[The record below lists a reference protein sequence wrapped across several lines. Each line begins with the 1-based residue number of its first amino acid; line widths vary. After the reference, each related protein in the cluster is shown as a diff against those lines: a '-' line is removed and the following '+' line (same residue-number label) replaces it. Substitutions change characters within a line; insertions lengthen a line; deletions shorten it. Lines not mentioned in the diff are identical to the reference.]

1 MNWYLSPILYVHCS
15 QRRGMVTLDMSKRC
29 VCAYNYYIINECLH
43 RSSGRWFNFAS
54 NIQWFNYGVEV
65 KLWLSDVTS
74 PKLSFDLCKLG
85 MRFHITFFR
94 CIISRGFMN
103 ATCRQMTPL
112 LHNSSWSHTRAA
124 TQKSLK
130 CETAYWNKFKE
141 SELSGQWELRRHQKM
156 NFAITALRWHVHVH
170 IWFWCDWCLLSSLK
184 HFDYSNVMIKRY
196 ASE

>member
-1 MNWYLSPILYVHCS
+1 MINLRWIDTWVQFLYVRCS

-29 VCAYNYYIINECLH
+29 VCAYNYYIIIECVH

-54 NIQWFNYGVEV
+54 NIQWFNYGVDV

-103 ATCRQMTPL
+103 TTCRQMAPL
-112 LHNSSWSHTRAA
+112 SHNSSWSHTRAA

-130 CETAYWNKFKE
+130 CKTAYWNKFKE
-141 SELSGQWELRRHQKM
+141 SNNCRYNGNCEDIRKWISQSRLGADMYMS
-156 NFAITALRWHVHVH
+156 TY
-170 IWFWCDWCLLSSLK
+170 D
-184 HFDYSNVMIKRY
+184 FDVIDICYHLWSILTTPTL
-196 ASE
+196 